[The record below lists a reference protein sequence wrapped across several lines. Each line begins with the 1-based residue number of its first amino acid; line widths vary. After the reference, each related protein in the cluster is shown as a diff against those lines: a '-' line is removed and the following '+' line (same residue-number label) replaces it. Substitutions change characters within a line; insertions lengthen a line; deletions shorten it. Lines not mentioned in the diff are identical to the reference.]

1 MKLRY
6 IMVIVVVLVAGAAL
20 ALALIPSMA
29 RNGTNENV
37 REFVL
42 VAKDMGFHVQ
52 GGDEDQLT
60 VRPGERVHLT
70 IKNEEIYPMAHNFGI
85 VGLGV
90 RTRPLQPG
98 ESQTIELTAGQE
110 GSLLYSCFLHPG
122 LMEGHI
128 RVSRYR

>member
-6 IMVIVVVLVAGAAL
+6 IMITAVLLVAGAAA

-29 RNGTNENV
+29 WNGTNEKV

-52 GGDEDQLT
+52 SGDENQLT
-60 VRPGERVHLT
+60 VRPGERVRLT
-70 IKNEEIYPMAHNFGI
+70 IKNEEAYPMAHNFGI

-98 ESQTIELTAGQE
+98 ESQTVEFTAGRD

-122 LMEGHI
+122 VMEGHI
-128 RVSRYR
+128 GVSK